1 MNDSQGTGDV
11 PEDASV
17 NAAERSEQDSN
28 PAPVEPVQH
37 APEFR
42 PVALSEIEQAA
53 NHVASTCRG
62 CSPARTA
69 RSAWISYSIT
79 PNRRVGWSL
88 NGSRASLSRC
98 HSVNHGGIAAVRQ
111 PHVPRA
117 SAVDFRSGA
126 EVGFDAVGLL
136 EAVLE

>member
-1 MNDSQGTGDV
+1 M
-11 PEDASV
+11 

-42 PVALSEIEQAA
+42 PVALSEIERPP
-53 NHVASTCRG
+53 TM
-62 CSPARTA
+62 SPRLAEDVRRLEP
-69 RSAWISYSIT
+69 RSPLDQLLDHAKSE
-79 PNRRVGWSL
+79 GWL
-88 NGSRASLSRC
+88 VVDGSRASLSRC